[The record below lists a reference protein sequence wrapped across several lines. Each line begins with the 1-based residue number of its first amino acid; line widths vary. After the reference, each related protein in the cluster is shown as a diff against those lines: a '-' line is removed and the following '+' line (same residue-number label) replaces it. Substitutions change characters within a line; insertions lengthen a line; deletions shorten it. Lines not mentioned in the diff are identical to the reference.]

1 MYIYIYTVCTYVFI
15 CKCCIRCKKGGYTIL
30 IEPTGTFSS
39 QRTRAAETSGLL
51 YNKSPTKIRL
61 FRQKSPTK
69 KGPFFRRDSLNF

>member
-1 MYIYIYTVCTYVFI
+1 MYIYTVCTHVFI
-15 CKCCIRCKKGGYTIL
+15 RKCCIRCKEGGYTAL

-69 KGPFFRRDSLNF
+69 KRPLLLRDFLNFR